1 MVNPGAVNS
10 PSMWGIA
17 AAYHAM
23 CCPKVTSK
31 SKSVVQPRGE
41 CNSLPCNGLG
51 RATILESALAIYVEG
66 EWVVYRKGGHHQVM
80 VKCGKNMVGLH
91 SLPFG
96 CHPLQQRHPTLQRS
110 HAQMLKFGSH
120 IGYCCCSHNG
130 YFRFDVAGYTFTI
143 KENARTTILDH
154 M

>member
-80 VKCGKNMVGLH
+80 VKCGKKHGWTSFTSIRLSSSSTTSPHVATFSCTNAQIWQPHWVL
-91 SLPFG
+91 LLFTQWIFPF
-96 CHPLQQRHPTLQRS
+96 
-110 HAQMLKFGSH
+110 
-120 IGYCCCSHNG
+120 
-130 YFRFDVAGYTFTI
+130 
-143 KENARTTILDH
+143 
-154 M
+154 